1 MVGSV
6 QAMHPLGGCQ
16 GDQSASQGRH
26 SVTNAVLPSMLLT
39 MGLLVPIVGMAYTVM
54 RSLTL
59 PQAAWW
65 PSMAGALAWF
75 ILSTTLAVTL
85 A

>member
-1 MVGSV
+1 M
-6 QAMHPLGGCQ
+6 A
-16 GDQSASQGRH
+16 
-26 SVTNAVLPSMLLT
+26 TAVLPSMLLT
-39 MGLLVPIVGMAYTVM
+39 TGLLVTIVGMAYTVM

-65 PSMAGALAWF
+65 PSMVGALAWF